1 MLDKPNQEE
10 QKAIISLA
18 SRKQIFNKF
27 ISYLRRNLNL
37 VREVNDD
44 LDINEIQIGQGKAK
58 LLNNLIKIL
67 EDSSKDE

>member
-1 MLDKPNQEE
+1 
-10 QKAIISLA
+10 
-18 SRKQIFNKF
+18 
-27 ISYLRRNLNL
+27 LRRNLNL

-44 LDINEIQIGQGKAK
+44 LDINEVQIGQGKAK

>member
-27 ISYLRRNLNL
+27 ISYLQRNLNL

-44 LDINEIQIGQGKAK
+44 LDINEVQIGQGKAK